1 MAPAPSGAPPGQ
13 IHLGSKNKCCA
24 TLRPNAHFCC
34 DARPSP
40 PASNYKCGDKSNLF
54 DKVPSRARETLT
66 SEALQNSKCGN
77 CHLASTKHLLLIM
90 LEFRFAKFRGIC
102 TSQICIE
109 NVANLVSQLSVSS
122 HLVGGCIL
130 GCPVASQIPKP
141 MVAAKKPE
149 RTKARTRVTTVRL
162 RLFPWSFPCDVNG
175 TLPYIYI
182 HLSLSLSLYIFIY
195 IYIYSLLAIA
205 YWLLA
210 IAYCSS
216 RLLQMHLST
225 EKLCC

>member
-90 LEFRFAKFRGIC
+90 LEFWFAKFRGIC

-149 RTKARTRVTTVRL
+149 RTKARTHKSQNAGNHRTFETVSL
-162 RLFPWSFPCDVNG
+162 VFPM
-175 TLPYIYI
+175 
-182 HLSLSLSLYIFIY
+182 
-195 IYIYSLLAIA
+195 
-205 YWLLA
+205 
-210 IAYCSS
+210 
-216 RLLQMHLST
+216 RR
-225 EKLCC
+225 